1 MYEDKT
7 DGYFSY
13 CRTDLL
19 DFVPRKKGNRIL
31 EIGAGSG
38 ETLLKAKEMGLAEEI
53 VGIEL
58 QTIEKSNQSHPKMD
72 RFIIGDI
79 ERMDLDFE
87 ENYFDVIL
95 CGDVLEH
102 LVDPW
107 QCLQKLRSYVREGG
121 IIIASIPNVRYWK
134 ISMGLLFGG
143 RWDYTDSGV
152 LDRSHLR
159 YFVKNTILDM
169 FDDAGFKIQN
179 IKQSGPQRKWG
190 LASWA
195 LNGLT
200 FGIFSDLLTVSYV
213 IVASK

>member
-19 DFVPRKKGNRIL
+19 EFVPRKGNRIL

-53 VGIEL
+53 VGVEL
-58 QTIEKSNQSHPKMD
+58 QSIKKSNQSHPKMD

-95 CGDVLEH
+95 CGDILEH
-102 LVDPW
+102 LFDPW
-107 QCLQKLRSYVREGG
+107 QCLQKLRPFLREGG
-121 IIIASIPNVRYWK
+121 VVIASIPNVRYWK

-143 RWDYTDSGV
+143 RWDYKNEGI
-152 LDRSHLR
+152 LDKTHLR
-159 YFVKNTILDM
+159 FFGRKNVVCL
-169 FDDAGFKIQN
+169 FESASLKIRKLEQM
-179 IKQSGPQRKWG
+179 GPQRKWG

-195 LNGLT
+195 VNMLT
-200 FGIFSDLLTVSYV
+200 FGIWSDLLTVQYI
-213 IVASK
+213 IVAAK